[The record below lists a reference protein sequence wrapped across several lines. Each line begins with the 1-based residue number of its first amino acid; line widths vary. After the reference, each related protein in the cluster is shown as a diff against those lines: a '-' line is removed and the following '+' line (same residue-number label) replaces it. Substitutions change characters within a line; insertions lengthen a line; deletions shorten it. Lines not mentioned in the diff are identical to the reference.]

1 MIETFP
7 PIFSAALLYYI
18 EVQHIIVEKLK
29 NNLKQARHCDIVVIS
44 YF

>member
-29 NNLKQARHCDIVVIS
+29 NNLNSLCANGSVESR
-44 YF
+44 